1 MSENSTA
8 NSELDLDDVRKLLET
23 RRSELI
29 GDGALGREAAGT
41 VELDQTRQGRLSRMD
56 ALQQQAMAAE
66 AQRRRSQE
74 LTRIGAALKRVQEG
88 EYGYCLSCGEDIVP
102 ARLRLDPAATQC
114 VACAGKTARD
124 VRV

>member
-1 MSENSTA
+1 MSDNSTA
-8 NSELDLDDVRKLLET
+8 DTELDLDVFRKLLET

-29 GDGALGREAAGT
+29 GDDALGREAAGT

-66 AQRRRSQE
+66 TQRRRSLE
-74 LTRIGAALKRVQEG
+74 LKRIGAALRRLQEG

-102 ARLRLDPAATQC
+102 ARLKLDPAVTQC
-114 VACAGKTARD
+114 VACAQRSARD
-124 VRV
+124 T